1 MGKKPTCSLNY
12 YHRLPDE
19 ELDDFATGVRV
30 GLGNNLSL
38 FPTPPVLPAAL
49 QALIDDYEVKRSAYK
64 RGGLDQKPAFEQA
77 KATLVNALDDNA
89 EYVNSIADGNEA
101 TIVAGGYVPTS
112 TDTKPAQVPNKP
124 EVRLKRGQAIGQILA
139 ECKPIKGAQYFG
151 CIVSEGAPLE
161 GNVLTDNVIL
171 LPGGGKG
178 NVGIN
183 VAKDRKK
190 VFSGLQP
197 GTTYYFYFYA
207 GNAAGVSAL
216 SDMVSIMAA

>member
-1 MGKKPTCSLNY
+1 MLPT
-12 YHRLPDE
+12 
-19 ELDDFATGVRV
+19 
-30 GLGNNLSL
+30 
-38 FPTPPVLPAAL
+38 AL
-49 QALIDDYEVKRSAYK
+49 QTLIDDYEVKRSAYK

-77 KATLVNALDDNA
+77 KTALMNALDDNA
-89 EYVNSIADGNEA
+89 GYVNSIADGNEA

-112 TDTKPAQVPNKP
+112 TETKPAQVPSKP
-124 EVRLKRGQAIGQILA
+124 EVRIKRGEAAGQILA

-151 CIVSEGAPLE
+151 CIVSEGSPLE
-161 GNVLTDNVIL
+161 GNVLTEEVIL
-171 LPGGGKG
+171 LPAGSKS
-178 NVGIN
+178 NVGMN

-216 SDMVSIMAA
+216 SDAVSIMAA

>member
-1 MGKKPTCSLNY
+1 MGKKPTCSLS

-30 GLGNNLSL
+30 GLQNNLAL
-38 FPTPPVLPAAL
+38 FPTPPVLPPSL

-77 KATLVNALDDNA
+77 KTLLMNGLDDNA
-89 EYVNSIADGNEA
+89 AYVDSIADGNEA
-101 TIVAGGYVPTS
+101 IIVAAGYVPTNTTTS
-112 TDTKPAQVPNKP
+112 PSQVPSKP
-124 EVRLKRGQAIGQILA
+124 EVRVKRGEASGQLLA

-151 CIVSEGAPLE
+151 CIVSEGSPLE
-161 GNVLTDNVIL
+161 GNVLTDEVIFL
-171 LPGGGKG
+171 SAGSKS
-178 NVGIN
+178 NVGMN

-207 GNAAGVSAL
+207 VNAAGVSAL
-216 SDMVSIMAA
+216 SDAVSIMAA